1 MKAHGPVGNPDGTPQ
16 LHAICVGID
25 SYDDPTI
32 EPLQYAVA
40 DAVALHALLNGA
52 CNYTSTRLLKNCPA
66 SQLIDAMDQAA
77 ARPQPGDTV
86 LVYVAG
92 HGIEI
97 SDEAQEGENHNQLLL
112 FAGASRHVL
121 KTTHKGVHDTLSLR
135 SLLTKA
141 EVEAPQLR
149 WVFVIE
155 ACRQRMDPVAA
166 PAPPIDPEG
175 WAEYGVWFR
184 DIRTVRSSPKV
195 IPPARNWSVIASC
208 GANQRSAEIDRLR
221 RGALSYALEG
231 VMRES
236 ALAGVRLHADRRF
249 EFVLRERMDST
260 LKLLA
265 PGLSQQIDADLAE
278 PGPLIVRDL
287 PEPQPI
293 QAECKNCRTLATW
306 LVILAAALLALLGVL
321 LIKQEG
327 HPCPAGTHCLP
338 PPPPPPPQPQPQP
351 QPPACTPAQTCPVCP
366 SLPRCS
372 PQSPTT
378 IGPAKV
384 CNTGG
389 ACGQA
394 WLHVW
399 NGDQQVFWKLGSEQ
413 HVERI
418 VNGLTVQAGIEIASL
433 WTVREIQGLWQAD
446 SLSRVVAVGLASQ
459 ENDPRKPIEEQQR
472 YEERRA
478 CIRAAR
484 LHDSLPAVVPPSKRF
499 VMSLG
504 QHQVSHRATDTAQQ
518 RPLVMVTVLNE
529 PVGMDLDAELRR
541 LMATHPGWRLA
552 FDAYSQ
558 GGAGKALVSKVKD
571 CGS

>member
-1 MKAHGPVGNPDGTPQ
+1 MSEMG
-16 LHAICVGID
+16 
-25 SYDDPTI
+25 
-32 EPLQYAVA
+32 AV
-40 DAVALHALLNGA
+40 
-52 CNYTSTRLLKNCPA
+52 RF
-66 SQLIDAMDQAA
+66 
-77 ARPQPGDTV
+77 
-86 LVYVAG
+86 
-92 HGIEI
+92 
-97 SDEAQEGENHNQLLL
+97 AQVREL
-112 FAGASRHVL
+112 ASRRTHSVRKGDVL
-121 KTTHKGVHDTLSLR
+121 QEMQVL
-135 SLLTKA
+135 A
-141 EVEAPQLR
+141 VE
-149 WVFVIE
+149 
-155 ACRQRMDPVAA
+155 
-166 PAPPIDPEG
+166 
-175 WAEYGVWFR
+175 
-184 DIRTVRSSPKV
+184 K
-195 IPPARNWSVIASC
+195 
-208 GANQRSAEIDRLR
+208 DRL
-221 RGALSYALEG
+221 
-231 VMRES
+231 
-236 ALAGVRLHADRRF
+236 
-249 EFVLRERMDST
+249 
-260 LKLLA
+260 
-265 PGLSQQIDADLAE
+265 
-278 PGPLIVRDL
+278 
-287 PEPQPI
+287 
-293 QAECKNCRTLATW
+293 
-306 LVILAAALLALLGVL
+306 ILAFLGERDEIRLAAYTASGRV
-321 LIKQEG
+321 
-327 HPCPAGTHCLP
+327 PAP
-338 PPPPPPPQPQPQP
+338 PPPPPPPPEPQPPQP
-351 QPPACTPAQTCPVCP
+351 PPPACTPAQICPVCP

-384 CNTGG
+384 CNPGG

-418 VNGLTVQAGIEIASL
+418 VNGLTVQSGIEIASL
-433 WTVREIQGLWQAD
+433 WIVPEIQGLWQAD
-446 SLSRVVAVGLASQ
+446 NLSRVVAVGLASQ

-518 RPLVMVTVLNE
+518 RPVVMVTVLNE